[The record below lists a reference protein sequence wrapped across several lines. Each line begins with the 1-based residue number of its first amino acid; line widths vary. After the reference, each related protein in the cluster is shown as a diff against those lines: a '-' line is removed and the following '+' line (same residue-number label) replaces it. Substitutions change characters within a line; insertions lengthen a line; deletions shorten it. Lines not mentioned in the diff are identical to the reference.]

1 MQIGEVKN
9 VRLED
14 IRIEGN
20 VRSDLNSK
28 NSQEGLTELAES
40 IEANGLMQPI
50 VLRGIEGNPPYDVI
64 VGQRRY
70 LAHKKLEK
78 EFIKAVFIGQVDD
91 TEALIL
97 SLSEN
102 LLRQEMNRA
111 DIIKAVTK
119 LYRELGHDEYA
130 VKEKLGL
137 SIRAIRDYIGVEEQ
151 ATPMMMSLISENKLS
166 VADAKR
172 VIAATQGDADKAN
185 AMALTISG
193 MTKYEKSRAVEY
205 GSGNPDASVDE
216 ILEQA
221 KTPRFE
227 ESLILNLPLK
237 VAKALKKACEKLN
250 LDSEEIAMNA
260 LTDWLKVNDFLL
272 A

>member
-9 VRLED
+9 ISLSD
-14 IRIEGN
+14 IEIEGN

-28 NSQEGLTELAES
+28 NSQEGLDELAES

-50 VLRGIEGNPPYDVI
+50 VLRGIEGSPPYDVI
-64 VGQRRY
+64 VGQRRF
-70 LAHKKLEK
+70 LAHKRLGRES
-78 EFIKAVFIGQVDD
+78 IKAVFVGQVTD

-102 LLRQEMNRA
+102 LLRQDMNRA
-111 DIIKAVTK
+111 DIMKAVTK

-130 VKEKLGL
+130 VKDKLGL
-137 SIRAIRDYIGVEEQ
+137 SIRAIRDYISVEEQ
-151 ATPMMMSLISENKLS
+151 ATPEMMLLISDSRLS

-172 VIAATQGDADKAN
+172 VVAATQGDADKAN
-185 AMALTISG
+185 AMAMTISG

-205 GSGNPDASVDE
+205 GSSNPDAPIAE

-250 LDSEEIAMNA
+250 LESEEIAMNV
-260 LTDWLKVNDFLL
+260 LTDWLKINDFLL
-272 A
+272 N